1 MGYMILKYRIN
12 AIEGVHSMLNHNNIE
27 RLIENHWGLIKNSFG
42 SLFFEWEVAIITIL
56 GK

>member
-27 RLIENHWGLIKNSFG
+27 ITIENHWELIKNSFG
-42 SLFFEWEVAIITIL
+42 SLFLEVAIITIL